1 MPVKAVI
8 FDHNGETIRA
18 QLVYEP
24 DGTLNEVTVIL
35 SDPIEGVERTIL
47 FVQENETWITASD
60 INKLHPGTTQ
70 KIIDCLKSSFICK
83 QGSDHILCIYDL
95 LS

>member
-1 MPVKAVI
+1 MPVKAII
-8 FDHNGETIRA
+8 FEHNGETIRA

-24 DGTLNEVTVIL
+24 GDTFNEVTVIL
-35 SDPIEGVERTIL
+35 SDAIEGIERTIL
-47 FVQENETWITASD
+47 FVWENETWLTASD
-60 INKLHPGTTQ
+60 INKLHPVTTQ

-83 QGSDHILCIYDL
+83 QGPDHIFSIYDL